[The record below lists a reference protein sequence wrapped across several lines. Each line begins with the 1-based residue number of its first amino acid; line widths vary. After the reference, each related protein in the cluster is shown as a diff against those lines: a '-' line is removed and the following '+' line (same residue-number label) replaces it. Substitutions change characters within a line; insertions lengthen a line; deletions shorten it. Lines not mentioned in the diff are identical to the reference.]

1 MTDPQTRPPLLAV
14 MPRDARL
21 DFLRGVALVMIF
33 INHVP
38 GTVYENFTSRNF
50 GFSDAAEGFV
60 LISGIAAGLAYS
72 PAIARGIT
80 WPSVGRIWHRA
91 WTLYLI
97 HLLTTVLAIAVVAA
111 GVLWLDTAALLK
123 EHNLGPIFTRPFGVQ
138 MGIPLL
144 SHQIGYANI
153 LPLYAVLLMVTPFAL
168 VAALNWPRAL
178 IAGAAVLWFR
188 SGHFYIDF
196 PNFPNAGGW
205 FFNPLSWQL
214 LFAIGLATGA
224 ALRRGQRLVPDRLWA
239 RWATGL
245 FLLVAAV
252 CTLNPTAQAAMGT
265 MLWRLQDA
273 GMPRIITAF
282 DKTYVSVP
290 RLLHILALT
299 YVLSAL
305 PLVKRASAHRLAQP
319 FALLGRQALPVFAL
333 GSVLCIGAQGIMF
346 ATGQGFGMDLALVG
360 GGLAAQWALA
370 AARHYWPRDPRPA

>member
-1 MTDPQTRPPLLAV
+1 MTDTQTRPPLLAV

-72 PAIARGIT
+72 PAIARGIA
-80 WPSVGRIWHRA
+80 WPAVGRIWHRA

-111 GVLWLDTAALLK
+111 GVLWLDASAMLM
-123 EHNLGPIFTRPFGVQ
+123 EHNFKPIFTEPFGVQ
-138 MGIPLL
+138 VGIPLL
-144 SHQIGYANI
+144 THQIGYANI

-178 IAGAAVLWFR
+178 IAGAAVLWFLA
-188 SGHFYIDF
+188 GHFYIDF
-196 PNFPNAGGW
+196 PNYPNAGGW

-224 ALRRGQRLVPDRLWA
+224 SLRRGQRLVPNRSWA
-239 RWATGL
+239 RWATGI

-252 CTLNPTAQAAMGT
+252 CTLFPPAQAMMGT

-273 GMPRIITAF
+273 GMPRIFTAF
-282 DKTYVSVP
+282 DKTYVSGP
-290 RLLHILALT
+290 RLFHILALA
-299 YVLSAL
+299 YFLSTLPAL
-305 PLVKRASAHRLAQP
+305 KRLAHSEFARP
-319 FALLGRQALPVFAL
+319 FVLMGRQSLPVFGL
-333 GSVLCIGAQGIMF
+333 GIVLAY
-346 ATGQGFGMDLALVG
+346 
-360 GGLAAQWALA
+360 AAQVIMTAWPSGFALDSVIIAVGVALHLAVAWAR
-370 AARHYWPRDPRPA
+370 ARLRLDRR